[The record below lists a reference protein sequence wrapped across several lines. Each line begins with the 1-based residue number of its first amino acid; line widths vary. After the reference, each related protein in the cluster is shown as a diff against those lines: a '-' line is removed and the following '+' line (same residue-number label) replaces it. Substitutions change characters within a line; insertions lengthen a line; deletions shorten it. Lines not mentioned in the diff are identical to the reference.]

1 MSTMSSVLNL
11 PGRQTQGLM
20 ESLFRLMGVDL
31 DVPDHSTVSRR
42 LGKLSVAMPGIE
54 RKKARHVVVDST
66 GIKVYGDGVWK
77 VRQHGVSKRRTS
89 ALASSRGG

>member
-42 LGKLSVAMPGIE
+42 LGKLSVVMPGIE
-54 RKKARHVVVDST
+54 RSLARHVVVDST

-77 VRQHGVSKRRTS
+77 VRQHGVSKRRTW